1 MSMLCFCQDLLRKH
15 GFVANLDKMSECV
28 AANQAVLDS
37 MVSDATGMFVNAAF
51 DYHDLNSGGGDG
63 AKQPHVMTKAI
74 DVDKVQSTLKML
86 VRDWSEDGAE
96 ERDTCYKPILQ
107 ELEALFPTRPLRQ
120 AIYFFWSR
128 KSRHQ

>member
-1 MSMLCFCQDLLRKH
+1 M
-15 GFVANLDKMSECV
+15 ANLDKMSKCV

-37 MVSDATGMFVNAAF
+37 MVSDATGMFENAAF
-51 DYHDLNSGGGDG
+51 DYHDLNTAGD

-120 AIYFFWSR
+120 ASYRFWS
-128 KSRHQ
+128 KSLDTTHLVNYLKALNRFLSV